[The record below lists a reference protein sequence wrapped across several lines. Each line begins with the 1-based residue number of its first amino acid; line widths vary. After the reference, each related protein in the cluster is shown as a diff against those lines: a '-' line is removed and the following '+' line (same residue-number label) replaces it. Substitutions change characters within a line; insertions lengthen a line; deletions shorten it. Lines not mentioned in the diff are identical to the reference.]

1 MGGDPSPLGNV
12 LSGALE
18 LNNFTLLSHLQK
30 AQKLL
35 GDMKDLDGDLIF
47 PAHFDQIGRLISWY
61 LTIQPV
67 QPFVDRFKVQ
77 NVINT
82 YLEELAL

>member
-1 MGGDPSPLGNV
+1 M
-12 LSGALE
+12 
-18 LNNFTLLSHLQK
+18 NNFTLLSHLQK

-35 GDMKDLDGDLIF
+35 GDMKDVDCDLIF

-67 QPFVDRFKVQ
+67 KPFADRFKVQ